1 MTEATVDLCVIGAGA
16 AGLAA
21 GIFAAEQNPRLTLEL
36 LDGAKTIGAKIL
48 VSGGG
53 RCNVTHDVM
62 TLDDFFG
69 TRHLVRNVL
78 AAFPVQET
86 VQWFATLG
94 VELKR
99 EETGKLFPVT
109 DKARTVLD
117 SLIARCGVLGV
128 VLRPDHRVSEIACDN
143 RLVESQSARFHIR
156 HQHGEV
162 SARRVILATGG
173 RSLPRTGSDGLG
185 YELARRLGHS
195 VTPAVPAL
203 VALVLDDSCFHQGL
217 SGLSH
222 EVEMQTVVQGRTV
235 DRRTGSLLW
244 THVGISGPVVMD
256 ASRFWCLARER
267 GEAAEVY
274 GNFLP
279 GRSLEHT
286 RDWFLAQSAQHPRR
300 SLLKMLATLVPERL
314 AEALCRQ
321 AAGDPQQASAQVSRT
336 TRDRLLAG
344 LTRFRFPVLRDRGWN
359 FAEVTAGGIPLEEI
373 NYRTMESKLVPGLYL
388 VGEVLDCDGR
398 IGGFN
403 FQWAGD
409 RPSSRTS
416 RGGELL
422 RSTSDGVRQNGEHGG
437 QTALRQ
443 ESR

>member
-1 MTEATVDLCVIGAGA
+1 VASVDLCIVGAGA

-21 GIFAAEQNPRLTLEL
+21 AVFAAEQNPSLAIEL

-53 RCNVTHDVM
+53 RCNVTHDVLS
-62 TLDDFFG
+62 LDDFFG

-86 VQWFATLG
+86 VQWFASLG

-117 SLIARCGVLGV
+117 ALIARCRQLGV
-128 VLRPDHRVSEIACDN
+128 VLRPHHRVSAIGPQERPKDSTQHDHAHF
-143 RLVESQSARFHIR
+143 LIR
-156 HQHGEV
+156 HQQGEI

-173 RSLPRTGSDGLG
+173 RSLPRTGSDGFG
-185 YELARRLGHS
+185 YDLARRLGHR
-195 VTPAVPAL
+195 VTPTVPAL
-203 VALVLDDSCFHQGL
+203 VALILEDTCFHHGL

-222 EVEMQTVVQGRTV
+222 EVEIQTVVGGRSV
-235 DRRTGSLLW
+235 DRRTGPLLW
-244 THVGISGPVVMD
+244 THAGISGPVVMD

-267 GEAAEVY
+267 GEAAALY

-279 GRSLEHT
+279 GWILEHA
-286 RDWFLAQSAQHPRR
+286 REWFLAESAQHPRR
-300 SLLKMLATLVPERL
+300 SLLKLLSTRVPDRL

-321 AAGDPQQASAQVSRT
+321 AGGDVQQASAQVSRT
-336 TRDRLLAG
+336 IRDHLLAG

-373 NYRTMESKLVPGLYL
+373 NYRTMESKLVPGLYII
-388 VGEVLDCDGR
+388 GEVLDCDGR

-403 FQWAGD
+403 FQWAWATGRVAGRAVAESLA
-409 RPSSRTS
+409 RPA
-416 RGGELL
+416 
-422 RSTSDGVRQNGEHGG
+422 STEQG
-437 QTALRQ
+437 A
-443 ESR
+443 

>member
-1 MTEATVDLCVIGAGA
+1 MMTEASVDLCVIGAGA

-21 GIFAAEQNPRLTLEL
+21 GIFAAEQNPRLTIEL

-53 RCNVTHDVM
+53 RCNVTHDV
-62 TLDDFFG
+62 LSPDDFFG

-78 AAFPVQET
+78 AAFSVQDT
-86 VQWFATLG
+86 VQWFASLG

-109 DKARTVLD
+109 DKARTVLEA
-117 SLIARCGVLGV
+117 LIARCRELGV
-128 VLRPDHRVSEIACDN
+128 VLRPDHRVSEIACRD
-143 RLVESQSARFHIR
+143 RSAASTQNQPAHFLIR
-156 HQHGEV
+156 HQHGEI

-185 YELARRLGHS
+185 YELAHRLGHR
-195 VTPAVPAL
+195 VTPTVPAL
-203 VALVLDDSCFHQGL
+203 VALMLDDSCFHHGL

-222 EVEMQTVVQGRTV
+222 EVEIQTVVQGRSV

-279 GRSLEHT
+279 GRTLEHA
-286 RDWFLAQSAQHPRR
+286 REWFLAQSAQHPRR
-300 SLLKMLATLVPERL
+300 SLLKMLSTLVPDRL

-321 AAGDPQQASAQVSRT
+321 AGGDPQQASAQVPRT
-336 TRDRLLAG
+336 IRDRLLAG

-359 FAEVTAGGIPLEEI
+359 FAEVTAGGIPLEEV
-373 NYRTMESKLVPGLYL
+373 NYRTMESKLVPGLYFI
-388 VGEVLDCDGR
+388 GEVLDCDGR

-403 FQWAGD
+403 FQWAWATG
-409 RPSSRTS
+409 RVAGRGVAASLAGPATS
-416 RGGELL
+416 
-422 RSTSDGVRQNGEHGG
+422 EHGAQAAMG
-437 QTALRQ
+437 ERRT
-443 ESR
+443 

>member
-1 MTEATVDLCVIGAGA
+1 MTEASVDLCVIGAGA

-21 GIFAAEQNPRLTLEL
+21 GIFAAEQNPRLTIEL

-53 RCNVTHDVM
+53 RCNVTHDIV
-62 TLDDFFG
+62 TPDDFFG

-78 AAFPVQET
+78 AALPVQET
-86 VQWFATLG
+86 VQWFASLG

-117 SLIARCGVLGV
+117 ALIARCRELGV
-128 VLRPDHRVSEIACDN
+128 VLRPDHRVSEIACRD
-143 RLVESQSARFHIR
+143 RSAESTQNQPPHFLIR
-156 HQHGEV
+156 HQHGEI
-162 SARRVILATGG
+162 SARRVIFATGG
-173 RSLPRTGSDGLG
+173 RSLPRTGSDGSG
-185 YELARRLGHS
+185 YELARRFGHR
-195 VTPAVPAL
+195 VTPTVPAL
-203 VALVLDDSCFHQGL
+203 VALILDDSCFHHGL

-222 EVEMQTVVQGRTV
+222 EVEIQTVVQGRSV

-267 GEAAEVY
+267 GEAVEVY
-274 GNFLP
+274 GNFLS
-279 GRSLEHT
+279 GRTFEHA
-286 RDWFLAQSAQHPRR
+286 REWFLAQSAQHPRR
-300 SLLKMLATLVPERL
+300 SLLKTLSTLVPDRL

-321 AAGDPQQASAQVSRT
+321 AGGDPQQASAQVPRT
-336 TRDRLLAG
+336 IRDRLLAG

-359 FAEVTAGGIPLEEI
+359 FAEVTAGGIPLEEV
-373 NYRTMESKLVPGLYL
+373 NYRTMESKLVPGLYFI
-388 VGEVLDCDGR
+388 GEVLDCDGR

-403 FQWAGD
+403 FQWAWATG
-409 RPSSRTS
+409 RVAGRAVAASLAGPASS
-416 RGGELL
+416 
-422 RSTSDGVRQNGEHGG
+422 EHGA
-437 QTALRQ
+437 QTALGEGRT
-443 ESR
+443 

>member
-1 MTEATVDLCVIGAGA
+1 MASVDLCIVGAGA
-16 AGLAA
+16 AGLSA
-21 GIFAAEQNPRLTLEL
+21 GIFAAEQNPGLAIEL

-53 RCNVTHDVM
+53 RCNVTHDVLS
-62 TLDDFFG
+62 LDDFFG

-86 VQWFATLG
+86 VQWFASLG

-117 SLIARCGVLGV
+117 ALISRSRELGV
-128 VLRPDHRVSEIACDN
+128 VLRPDHRVSAIVPQEGPKGSTQQAQAPF
-143 RLVESQSARFHIR
+143 LIR
-156 HQHGEV
+156 HQRGDI

-173 RSLPRTGSDGLG
+173 RSLPRTGSDGSG
-185 YELARRLGHS
+185 YDLARRLGHR
-195 VTPAVPAL
+195 VTSTVPAL
-203 VALVLDDSCFHQGL
+203 VALMLEDTCFHRGL

-222 EVEMQTVVQGRTV
+222 DVEVQTVVDGRSV
-235 DRRTGSLLW
+235 DRRTGALLW

-267 GEAAEVY
+267 GETAALY

-279 GRSLEHT
+279 GWTLEHA
-286 RDWFLAQSAQHPRR
+286 REWFLAQSAEHPRR
-300 SLLKMLATLVPERL
+300 SLLKLLSARAPERL

-321 AAGDPQQASAQVSRT
+321 AGGDVQQASAQVPRT
-336 TRDRLLAG
+336 IRDRLLGA

-373 NYRTMESKLVPGLYL
+373 NYRTMESKLVPGLYII
-388 VGEVLDCDGR
+388 GEALDCDGR

-403 FQWAGD
+403 FQWAWTTG
-409 RPSSRTS
+409 RVAGRAVAASLAEPAGS
-416 RGGELL
+416 G
-422 RSTSDGVRQNGEHGG
+422 HG
-437 QTALRQ
+437 A
-443 ESR
+443 